1 MLPLLHQT
9 AHRFL
14 LLVLVVFIILLTAC
28 AVPETVTEPASAASS
43 VPGEGAAVS
52 FSRDVLPILQSRC
65 VRCHGGEKTEKQLN
79 LTGYDNLMAG
89 SEDGA
94 VVIPG
99 DADNSPLIQLVL
111 QGKMPKRSPRLLPA
125 QIQILVDWVT
135 AGALN
140 N

>member
-14 LLVLVVFIILLTAC
+14 LLVLVVFITLLSAC
-28 AVPETVTEPASAASS
+28 AGPETVTEPASIA
-43 VPGEGAAVS
+43 GAAGAAPPVVS
-52 FSRDVLPILQSRC
+52 FSQDVLPILQSRC
-65 VRCHGGEKTEKQLN
+65 VRCHGGEKTEEELN

-99 DADNSPLIQLVL
+99 DAENSPFIQLVL